1 MTENLTCCHLFLIYR
16 SNKHSYDQGVIQEE
30 SFENGNKRRLVSLK
44 ICFMSW
50 LYEFVGVVF
59 TILTPLIQE
68 YGGFNVYFVDAILMF
83 VVLPAQYLMNDEDIK
98 TVITQDGWIQGLKKM
113 LGWHN
118 KVSPQGPIVAAQAR
132 NE

>member
-1 MTENLTCCHLFLIYR
+1 
-16 SNKHSYDQGVIQEE
+16 
-30 SFENGNKRRLVSLK
+30 
-44 ICFMSW
+44 MSW

-113 LGWHN
+113 LGWHK